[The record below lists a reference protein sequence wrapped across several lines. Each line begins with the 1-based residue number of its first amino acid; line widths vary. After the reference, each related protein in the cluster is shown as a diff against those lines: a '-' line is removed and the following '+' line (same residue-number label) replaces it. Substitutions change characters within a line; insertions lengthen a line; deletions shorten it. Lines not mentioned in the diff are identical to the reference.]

1 MSSRNDILLRAEN
14 LHKSFGRGEA
24 KNHVLR
30 GLHLRVRRG
39 EFLAVMGPS
48 GCGKSTL
55 LHILGLMDR
64 PDEGTVTLA
73 GETFARRANPNRLR
87 FLREKIGFVF
97 QRFNLI
103 PVLSGRDNVRVSL
116 QVRGR
121 REDGHIDALLERMG
135 VADVAHRKPGQLS
148 VGEQQRLAIARALA
162 HRPEIVLAD
171 EPTGNLDSDAGQRL
185 LDLFRQINR
194 HDGQTLVMITHSAE
208 AAGQADRLLRMKD
221 GTIADEPA
229 KT

>member
-1 MSSRNDILLRAEN
+1 
-14 LHKSFGRGEA
+14 
-24 KNHVLR
+24 
-30 GLHLRVRRG
+30 
-39 EFLAVMGPS
+39 
-48 GCGKSTL
+48 
-55 LHILGLMDR
+55 MDR